1 MKPILVYDENNSKCN
16 LLAELFNIIGS
27 KKNRDEMSK
36 NGISIKKEYI
46 NMMKV
51 IFISIFYQMER
62 NHVVNELNNNEQLR
76 NNFGIYEEINIVE
89 MNKRLS
95 SLGEENIRNYVTRIL
110 NQKFPKP
117 KKKIRTILIDS
128 SPIPLDINTN
138 KKHYSDEEL
147 EEKGFPKGFSS
158 SKKFFIGYK
167 LVLCMDYET
176 KQPLYMSIEK
186 GAAHDVNFFI
196 QALEELKNRHILEKE
211 SMIIADKGYFK
222 YDHYKKGLL
231 DYKIVPLIYPRSNIK
246 LNNIYNK
253 FNHRL
258 EHFNEKLGENNIYKR
273 LLSKLK
279 ELLPCWEDFT
289 NIRWEIEDFFN
300 FMKNGVGYN
309 KYHQYTYKS
318 VSKNVFLV
326 VLVAGFILTTE
337 FGQNKTLKELTIM

>member
-16 LLAELFNIIGS
+16 LLGELFNIIGS
-27 KKNRDEMSK
+27 KKNRAEMSK
-36 NGISIKKEYI
+36 NGISIRKEYLL
-46 NMMKV
+46 MMKV
-51 IFISIFYQMER
+51 IFISIFHQIER
-62 NHVVNELNNNEQLR
+62 SYVVKELNNNEPLR
-76 NNFGIYEEINIVE
+76 NDFSIYEEIDIVE
-89 MNKRLS
+89 MNKLLS
-95 SLGEENIRNYVTRIL
+95 SLGEENIRNYVIRIL

-117 KKKIRTILIDS
+117 KKKVRTIIIDS
-128 SPIPLDINTN
+128 SPIPLDINTD
-138 KKHYSDEEL
+138 KKYYSDEEL

-158 SKKFFIGYK
+158 SKKFYIGYK

-176 KQPLYMSIEK
+176 KQPLYMSIEN

-196 QALEELKNRHILEKE
+196 QALKELKNRNILAEE
-211 SMIIADKGYFK
+211 SVIIADKGYFK

-246 LNNIYNK
+246 LNNIYSK
-253 FNHRL
+253 FDHRL

-279 ELLPCWEDFT
+279 ELLPSWKDFA
-289 NIRWEIEDFFN
+289 NIRWKIEDFFN
-300 FMKNGVGYN
+300 FMKNGVGYR

-326 VLVAGFILTTE
+326 VLVAGLILTTE
-337 FGQNKTLKELTIM
+337 FGQSKTLKELTIM